1 MSEKACCVTLTL
13 PTMPRRLLLAVLLVL
28 ALPASASA
36 GLATLQVRDL
46 PLDGERSLSAV
57 TAASPFQLVGI
68 HWQGSGRLELRI
80 RTARGWSVWRPV
92 RAEVEDTPDASSGEA
107 RAMRGWRLGEPV
119 WVGRG
124 EGLEVRAIGRV
135 TRARALTVRS
145 PVSKVPLRTVAA
157 AGLPR
162 IVPRS
167 GWQADEPIVRA
178 KPQYA
183 DALRMAFVHHTAGTN
198 GYTRLQAPAIVRAI
212 ELYHVKGNGWNDI
225 GYNALV
231 DRFGTVYE
239 GRAGGV
245 DRNVVGAHAKGFNTG
260 SFGIAVMGDFRTA
273 DPPAAAVDAL
283 VKTLAWRLDLGH
295 VDPLGTFNGISSGN
309 ERFGPGIPVF
319 LRAVS
324 GHRDT
329 GLTTCPGQELYD
341 LIPGIAKRVA
351 ALGLPKLY
359 TPAVAADES
368 GGTRFTA
375 KLSSALPWAVRITDP
390 AGTDLGRG
398 EGTGTTVDW
407 TWLPDGP
414 VPAGTRWE
422 ISSPG
427 ATAATGSLSGT
438 AAAAALALTGPRA
451 DPATITP
458 NGDGQ
463 ADTTTISYTL
473 SANANVTVSVLDA
486 AGATVAQLEPKQWRR
501 AAARSVLFDPKDL
514 ADGAYLVHV
523 TANATGGRSATVDVP
538 VTVTRTLGLITL
550 APATITPNGDG
561 RNDTLSLVVPLGAP
575 ATLTVRILRDGKW
588 VATPFA
594 AAADAGTQSVTWDGS
609 KRVGKPLDGLYVA
622 SIEVVDAVGTATAE
636 LPFALDANAPV
647 VRVVSAVPPR
657 IWVSEAATL
666 DVRVNG
672 ARRVMRTTGA
682 GAVRVP
688 RIERLQTL
696 IVVARDAAG
705 NASTLR
711 R

>member
-13 PTMPRRLLLAVLLVL
+13 PTMPRRLLLAFLL
-28 ALPASASA
+28 ALAVPASASA
-36 GLATLQVRDL
+36 GLATLQVREL
-46 PLDGERSLSAV
+46 PLHGERSLSAV
-57 TAASPFQLVGI
+57 TPASPFQLVGI

-80 RTARGWSVWRPV
+80 RTARGWSAWRAV
-92 RAEVEDTPDASSGEA
+92 RADAEDTPDASSREA
-107 RAMRGWRLGEPV
+107 RATRGWRLGAPV

-124 EGLEVRAIGRV
+124 EGLEVRAIGHV
-135 TRARALTVRS
+135 ARARALTVRS

-167 GWQADEPIVRA
+167 GWQADESIVRA

-183 DALRMAFVHHTAGTN
+183 DALRMAYVHHTAGTN

-329 GLTTCPGQELYD
+329 GLTTCPGQKLYD

-359 TPAVAADES
+359 APAVAADES

-375 KLSSALPWAVRITDP
+375 RLSSALPWTVRITDP
-390 AGTDLGRG
+390 AGTELGRG

-407 TWLPDGP
+407 TWLSDGP
-414 VPAGTRWE
+414 VAAGTRWE

-427 ATAATGSLSGT
+427 AIAATGALSET
-438 AAAAALALTGPRA
+438 AAAALALTGARA
-451 DPATITP
+451 DPATVTP

-473 SANANVTVSVLDA
+473 NANANVAVSVIDVG
-486 AGATVAQLEPKQWRR
+486 GATVAQLEPKQWRR
-501 AAARSVLFDPKDL
+501 AGARSVVLDGKDL
-514 ADGAYLVHV
+514 ADGAYVVHV

-538 VTVTRTLGLITL
+538 VTVTRTLGRITL
-550 APATITPNGDG
+550 AAAAVTPNGDG
-561 RNDTLSLVVPLGAP
+561 RNDTLSLAVPLGAP
-575 ATLTVRILRDGKW
+575 ATLTVRILRGGKW

-594 AAADAGTQSVTWDGS
+594 AAVDAGTQNVTWDGS
-609 KRVGKPLDGLYVA
+609 KRVGKALDGPYVA
-622 SIEVVDAVGTATAE
+622 SVEVVDAVGTATVE
-636 LPFALDANAPV
+636 LPFAVDATAPV

-666 DVRVNG
+666 EVRVNG
-672 ARRVMRTTGA
+672 ARRVMRTTAPGV
-682 GAVRVP
+682 VRIP
-688 RIERLQTL
+688 RIERLRTL
-696 IVVARDAAG
+696 VVVARDAAG